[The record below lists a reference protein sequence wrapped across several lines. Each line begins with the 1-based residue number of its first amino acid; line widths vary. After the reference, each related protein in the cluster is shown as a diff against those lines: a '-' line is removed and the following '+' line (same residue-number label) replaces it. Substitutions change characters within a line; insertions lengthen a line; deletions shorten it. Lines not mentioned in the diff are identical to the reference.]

1 MFTGRQAIRW
11 HTRPRKTGELRDMGL
26 LKGDFYRFFGF
37 GFIAGALLVLGTMGI
52 GGAEEI
58 SGNVVP
64 HAHAAT
70 AAE

>member
-1 MFTGRQAIRW
+1 
-11 HTRPRKTGELRDMGL
+11 
-26 LKGDFYRFFGF
+26 
-37 GFIAGALLVLGTMGI
+37 MGI